1 MQNETVPSV
10 FTLEQQKKLTMTG
23 VESVESFSPTQI
35 ILRVAGKKVQI
46 TGNGLKVLAFNQGS
60 GGFSASGE
68 VSSVKFGAVKT
79 LKRLF
84 Q

>member
-1 MQNETVPSV
+1 MQNETIPSV

-23 VESVESFSPTQI
+23 VESVESFSPTLI
-35 ILRVAGKKVQI
+35 VLRVAGKKVQI
-46 TGNGLKVLAFNQGS
+46 AGNGLKVLAFNQGS

-68 VSSVKFGAVKT
+68 VSSVKFAAVKT

>member
-1 MQNETVPSV
+1 MQNETVPSI
-10 FTLEQQKKLTMTG
+10 FTIEGQKKLTMTG

-35 ILRVAGKKVQI
+35 ILKVGGKRVHIAGNQ
-46 TGNGLKVLAFNQGS
+46 LKVTAFNQGS
-60 GGFSASGE
+60 GGFSATGE
-68 VSSVKFGAVKT
+68 VTSVKFGAAKT

>member
-35 ILRVAGKKVQI
+35 VLRVAGK
-46 TGNGLKVLAFNQGS
+46 
-60 GGFSASGE
+60 
-68 VSSVKFGAVKT
+68 
-79 LKRLF
+79 
-84 Q
+84 